1 MSQWWLIYL
10 KWDELRN
17 LIFQRVL
24 ISCPSYDSRCKMWD
38 TVCIQANERQSQKMT
53 FDVSMNDSYYTM
65 FWMNDRNSIYLKKL
79 NRCTR
84 SRLTGSSSIV
94 RIHSDFTVRDSYMT
108 RWVEHGCAWV
118 IHIWQSMSNRYTMHM
133 QLIFT
138 MYGSIWDLQKLW
150 CISYVEYVLYAN
162 HQSDFYLREESLR
175 LVDMKHWKCYSVWYH
190 LVFFFFL
197 AWFNDISQE
206 CEVDSTTWI

>member
-1 MSQWWLIYL
+1 
-10 KWDELRN
+10 
-17 LIFQRVL
+17 
-24 ISCPSYDSRCKMWD
+24 
-38 TVCIQANERQSQKMT
+38 
-53 FDVSMNDSYYTM
+53 
-65 FWMNDRNSIYLKKL
+65 MNDRNSIYLKKL

-108 RWVEHGCAWV
+108 RWVEHGCPESFMP
-118 IHIWQSMSNRYTMHM
+118 SMNNRYTMHM

-150 CISYVEYVLYAN
+150 CISYVEYVSYAN

-175 LVDMKHWKCYSVWYH
+175 LVTWSIGSGVGQQVWYH
-190 LVFFFFL
+190 LVFFFFWPGL
-197 AWFNDISQE
+197 TIFPRNARWIQPPEYSDGYERAYDMLMKWKWIQPLRFLDSIMRWMWVLTTNFPMSILHSLDIV
-206 CEVDSTTWI
+206 CGFDSI

>member
-1 MSQWWLIYL
+1 MIDISQVRWAAEFDIPKSVNTIEMQNVRYCVSKLTNVKIQRWHLICR
-10 KWDELRN
+10 W
-17 LIFQRVL
+17 
-24 ISCPSYDSRCKMWD
+24 
-38 TVCIQANERQSQKMT
+38 MT
-53 FDVSMNDSYYTM
+53 LSYTM

-150 CISYVEYVLYAN
+150 CISYVEYVSYAN
-162 HQSDFYLREESLR
+162 HQSDS
-175 LVDMKHWKCYSVWYH
+175 
-190 LVFFFFL
+190 
-197 AWFNDISQE
+197 
-206 CEVDSTTWI
+206 

>member
-1 MSQWWLIYL
+1 MIRDVKCEILCVSKLTNVKVKRWHLMCRWMTAIIPCFG
-10 KWDELRN
+10 WMIETR
-17 LIFQRVL
+17 F
-24 ISCPSYDSRCKMWD
+24 IS
-38 TVCIQANERQSQKMT
+38 E
-53 FDVSMNDSYYTM
+53 
-65 FWMNDRNSIYLKKL
+65 KL

-94 RIHSDFTVRDSYMT
+94 WIQDSQWFHSERFIHDKMSVPESFTY
-108 RWVEHGCAWV
+108 WK
-118 IHIWQSMSNRYTMHM
+118 SMSNRYTMHM

-175 LVDMKHWKCYSVWYH
+175 LVDMKHWKWSRTKH
-190 LVFFFFL
+190 KLLVFFLFGL
-197 AWFNDISQE
+197 
-206 CEVDSTTWI
+206 V

>member
-1 MSQWWLIYL
+1 MMSQWWLIYL

-24 ISCPSYDSRCKMWD
+24 ISCPSCDSRCKMWD
-38 TVCIQANERQSQKMT
+38 TVSKLTNVKVKRWHLICRWMT
-53 FDVSMNDSYYTM
+53 AIIYHVL
-65 FWMNDRNSIYLKKL
+65 MNDRNSIYLKKL

-108 RWVEHGCAWV
+108 RWVEPGCPESFMP
-118 IHIWQSMSNRYTMHM
+118 SMNNRYTMHM

-150 CISYVEYVLYAN
+150 CISYVEYVSYAN

-175 LVDMKHWKCYSVWYH
+175 LVTWSIGSGVGHKSD
-190 LVFFFFL
+190 
-197 AWFNDISQE
+197 
-206 CEVDSTTWI
+206 TT